1 LKDLSQNAQGS
12 GVKIVLSQ
20 LRGENTT
27 RIEFVILIE
36 NNLLGDH
43 VLSVI
48 KRSGQLINFDVE
60 PRMTNVR
67 DFQT

>member
-48 KRSGQLINFDVE
+48 KRNGQLINFDVE